1 MGGVLKGAVA
11 KKLAGDKP
19 SPVHAALGAAVAGA
33 AVAVATYR
41 VMRS

>member
-1 MGGVLKGAVA
+1 MSGLLKGAVT

-19 SPVHAALGAAVAGA
+19 SPVQAALGAAVAGA

-41 VMRS
+41 LMRS